1 MSALSPFDYAVLR
14 VVPLVERE
22 EFLNVGV
29 ILLCRPCAF
38 LGVKIHLDIARLLAF
53 APQADVPAIQAHLD
67 FIAHLVHGDPQAGS
81 LGELSPPE
89 RFHWLTS
96 PRSTTIQVSPVH
108 PGLCDDPNTA
118 LDDLYTRLVV
128 GIESHLP

>member
-1 MSALSPFDYAVLR
+1 MSAALSPFDYAVLR

-29 ILLCRPCAF
+29 ILLCRPRAF
-38 LGVKIHLDIARLLAF
+38 LGVKIHLDVARLLAF
-53 APQADVPAIQAHLD
+53 APQADAPAIQAHLD
-67 FIAHLVHGDPQAGS
+67 FISHLVQGDPQAGS
-81 LGELSPPE
+81 LGELSQPE

-108 PGLCDDPNTA
+108 PGLCDDPITA
-118 LDDLYTRLVV
+118 LEDLYARLVV
-128 GIESHLP
+128 DVQ

>member
-1 MSALSPFDYAVLR
+1 MEGPGLVAEEIRKDDERQALF
-14 VVPLVERE
+14 
-22 EFLNVGV
+22 
-29 ILLCRPCAF
+29 
-38 LGVKIHLDIARLLAF
+38 
-53 APQADVPAIQAHLD
+53 D
-67 FIAHLVHGDPQAGS
+67 FIAHLVTGDPQAGS

>member
-14 VVPLVERE
+14 VVPQVERE

-29 ILLCRPCAF
+29 ILFCRPCPF
-38 LGVKIHLDIARLLAF
+38 LGVKIHLDVSRLLAF
-53 APQADVPAIQAHLD
+53 APQADVPAIQAHLN
-67 FIAHLVHGDPQAGS
+67 FISRLVQGDALAGS

-108 PGLCDDPNTA
+108 PGLCDDPAVA
-118 LDDLYTRLVV
+118 LDDLYARLVV
-128 GIESHLP
+128 GVP